1 MIPALIPLLLQHT
14 EGDFWFPS
22 QASRNASVVD
32 ELFYFIFYVSLFAFI
47 AIVLATAI
55 FAVKYRRGKVGMEP
69 EDSPHHST
77 SIEIVWSVIPAL
89 FMVVMFWYGFKGYVD
104 VRTVPDNAYEIQVKA
119 KKWDWKFVYP
129 EGIDSFGGNVDIKD
143 GGEGMVVPIGRP
155 VSVRLESSDV
165 LHSFFIPDFR
175 VKMDVVPGRYTYAWF
190 EATKP
195 GVYPLYCAEY
205 CGTRHSRMLGQV
217 RAVPEE
223 EFQLWLESQK
233 VDLATLPPAEAG
245 AVVFAKNGCVACHS
259 ISGADGIGPAL
270 DGKYG
275 ATEALT
281 DGTTV
286 TVDDNYI
293 RESILDPNAKVVA
306 GYKPEMNSFAGQ
318 LNDDEISYLIA
329 YLKSLNE

>member
-223 EFQLWLESQK
+223 EFQLWLE
-233 VDLATLPPAEAG
+233 
-245 AVVFAKNGCVACHS
+245 
-259 ISGADGIGPAL
+259 
-270 DGKYG
+270 
-275 ATEALT
+275 
-281 DGTTV
+281 
-286 TVDDNYI
+286 
-293 RESILDPNAKVVA
+293 
-306 GYKPEMNSFAGQ
+306 
-318 LNDDEISYLIA
+318 
-329 YLKSLNE
+329 